1 MQNSMPTTCQHSI
14 TATWNTPRLSL
25 STKTSVS
32 LSTKTLHVLLSTK
45 THHLSGSTKTSH
57 VFLSIKTP
65 SPLSVNQNKHR
76 AHVGILPSRNESES
90 ADVGS
95 SAMKRNANDTSC
107 ILVTPWRITW
117 DPKRTKLAAK
127 QLTISMHS
135 QTQHFRS
142 APKQNSEYSHPCIWT
157 SHVVLLNA
165 RYAGISLATETTH
178 VPSLA
183 TFAKCQNTWRNYR
196 TCRTTW
202 GLKRAMANNLFSS
215 ATSPTRKLKRTMC
228 ESACSSLSLSLSV
241 SLSLSLVS
249 LTPDANWHLTTN
261 SLSKPKPPELLRQLA
276 TLKSFCAVLD
286 RQIWWLRLATCHCKT
301 RFCGILNYNIWWLRL
316 ATWHIT
322 KRFCAV
328 LFFQNFV
335 IAIINN

>member
-117 DPKRTKLAAK
+117 DPKTTKHFNKNSHKILDTDVRLASK
-127 QLTISMHS
+127 QPCHSNPTPKRHIFVLHQSKTPNTAIPAFDHLTLCCSMHH
-135 QTQHFRS
+135 TL
-142 APKQNSEYSHPCIWT
+142 E
-157 SHVVLLNA
+157 
-165 RYAGISLATETTH
+165 SLWQLETPH

-183 TFAKCQNTWRNYR
+183 TFAKCQNTCTITELAGRH
-196 TCRTTW
+196 
-202 GLKRAMANNLFSS
+202 GVSAMGNNLFSS

-228 ESACSSLSLSLSV
+228 ESACSSLSLSLSLSP
-241 SLSLSLVS
+241 SL
-249 LTPDANWHLTTN
+249 
-261 SLSKPKPPELLRQLA
+261 
-276 TLKSFCAVLD
+276 
-286 RQIWWLRLATCHCKT
+286 
-301 RFCGILNYNIWWLRL
+301 
-316 ATWHIT
+316 
-322 KRFCAV
+322 
-328 LFFQNFV
+328 
-335 IAIINN
+335 